1 MDYYRVE
8 GHSNLRRDPKTN
20 TILNFDELEHKE
32 YVSRREAKSEESKK
46 IQNLESDIANMKG
59 DLDEIKSL
67 LRSILNGP
75 K

>member
-20 TILNFDELEHKE
+20 TILNFDELEHNE

>member
-20 TILNFDELEHKE
+20 TILNFDGLEHKE

-46 IQNLESDIANMKG
+46 IQNLEADIANMKG